1 MTTQPRA
8 AHAAARTEDVEF
20 AAGGVLLRGKLF
32 LPAGTVEPPPVVIVQ
47 GGLGGPA
54 ESNWPMAPAF
64 TAHGLAILAYDHRST
79 GYSDGEPRQ
88 EFDPWQQCRDLR
100 DVITHLTLRD
110 DVDAT
115 RLGLWGVSIGGAN
128 SMFTAAMDRRV
139 GAVVSIIPPVSGWS
153 ARRLQP
159 PETLTALEA
168 LIPVD
173 RQNRLRGEPAAT
185 IRLHG
190 RPEPGRPVM
199 FSDAEGL
206 EFVEKAIH
214 GLPSFRNEITVSTLD
229 RIFEMEVTAYAER
242 IHAPLLMVLASHDTV
257 APVEE
262 AREMF
267 ARIPEPK
274 QLIEYAGQHYEI
286 LSQHLPDI
294 IERTSRWLSVT
305 LAR

>member
-1 MTTQPRA
+1 MTA
-8 AHAAARTEDVEF
+8 AVKGETMHTEQDVEF
-20 AAGGVLLRGKLF
+20 SIDGVALRGKLF
-32 LPAGTVEPPPVVIVQ
+32 LPADAARPAPVVILQ

-64 TAHGLAILAYDHRST
+64 ASAGLACLSYDHRCT

-100 DVITHLTLRD
+100 DVITHLTFRD
-110 DVDAT
+110 DVDAS

-153 ARRLQP
+153 ARQLQP
-159 PETLTALEA
+159 ADTLAELEA
-168 LIPVD
+168 LIPPD
-173 RQNRLRGEPAAT
+173 RRDRMAGRPAAT
-185 IRLHG
+185 LRLHG
-190 RPEPGRPVM
+190 TPEPSKPVM
-199 FSDAEGL
+199 FSDHEGL

-214 GLPSFRNEITVSTLD
+214 GLPSFRNEITLGTLD
-229 RIFEMEVTAYAER
+229 RLFEMEVHAYAER
-242 IHAPLLMVLASHDTV
+242 ITAPLLMVLASEDTV

-262 AREMF
+262 ARDMYE
-267 ARIPEPK
+267 RIPEPK
-274 QLIEYAGQHYEI
+274 QLIEYPGQHYEI
-286 LSQHLPDI
+286 LSKHFPEI
-294 IERTSRWLSVT
+294 IARTTSWLADT

>member
-1 MTTQPRA
+1 
-8 AHAAARTEDVEF
+8 
-20 AAGGVLLRGKLF
+20 
-32 LPAGTVEPPPVVIVQ
+32 
-47 GGLGGPA
+47 
-54 ESNWPMAPAF
+54 
-64 TAHGLAILAYDHRST
+64 
-79 GYSDGEPRQ
+79 
-88 EFDPWQQCRDLR
+88 
-100 DVITHLTLRD
+100 
-110 DVDAT
+110 
-115 RLGLWGVSIGGAN
+115 
-128 SMFTAAMDRRV
+128 
-139 GAVVSIIPPVSGWS
+139 
-153 ARRLQP
+153 
-159 PETLTALEA
+159 
-168 LIPVD
+168 
-173 RQNRLRGEPAAT
+173 
-185 IRLHG
+185 
-190 RPEPGRPVM
+190 M

>member
-1 MTTQPRA
+1 MSSTTESEIM
-8 AHAAARTEDVEF
+8 RTEDVEF
-20 AAGGVLLRGKLF
+20 PIGDIALRGKLF
-32 LPAGTVEPPPVVIVQ
+32 LPADAPEPPAVVILQ

-64 TAHGLAILAYDHRST
+64 TGAGLACLSYDHRST

-110 DVDAT
+110 DVDAG

-128 SMFTAAMDRRV
+128 SMFTAAMDTRV

-153 ARRLQP
+153 ARGLQP
-159 PETLTALEA
+159 ADTLAELEA
-168 LIPVD
+168 LIPID

-190 RPEPGRPVM
+190 EPEPGRPVM
-199 FSDAEGL
+199 FSDEEGL
-206 EFVEKAIH
+206 EFVENAIH
-214 GLPSFRNEITVSTLD
+214 GLPSFRNEITISTLD
-229 RIFEMEVTAYAER
+229 RIFEMEVTAYAAR
-242 IHAPLLMVLASHDTV
+242 ITAPLLMVLASQDTV

-267 ARIPEPK
+267 FRVPEPK
-274 QLIEYAGQHYEI
+274 ELIEYPGQHYEI
-286 LSQHLPDI
+286 LSKHFPEI
-294 IERTSRWLSVT
+294 IDRTSRWLATT
-305 LAR
+305 LAG